1 MIDKIKLREKIR
13 DKYQNRILEGDT
25 KEESLDTALEE
36 IVKQRGGNTMDK
48 RLK

>member
-1 MIDKIKLREKIR
+1 MIDRIKLREKIR
-13 DKYQNRILEGDT
+13 GKYQDT
-25 KEESLDTALEE
+25 KEEALDTALEE